1 MKKFLTL
8 TLVILFLVLFVE
20 SANALVSTDM
30 SEYVRRDVFDAKMEA
45 FMAEIRLGNQ
55 NLLEQ
60 IRGEM
65 DRRFAELDKRFDEI
79 DKRFVEVDKR
89 FDEIDK
95 RFVEVDKRFSEVDKR
110 LSDLNDR
117 FNILDKKVDVLAE
130 RTDGIKTTVYWGL
143 GFFGIIVALSPQFS
157 EYMKKIR
164 KPVMT
169 VEDVEKIVER
179 TLERLIAAQSINLAG
194 K

>member
-65 DRRFAELDKRFDEI
+65 DKRFAEL
-79 DKRFVEVDKR
+79 DKR